1 MCKLITGDLGSFNIK
16 IFDGKNT
23 NCFENRFIQ
32 DNDAELYGT
41 EYISLEDN
49 IYIFNKGNFNKEL
62 CKTKKNFKVSLLY
75 GLSKAGVTGDINLI
89 LHLPS
94 SSFLGQKDILVDELQ
109 GKEFEYICNGKQN
122 NIRIKKLG
130 VLKEGFSSFYSLS
143 KRNKGLIAVIDIG
156 GRSTEIFTFL
166 NGQLEKEKSIAI
178 GTMNLFQ
185 SITDKLTNAGENRKL
200 EDIQKLLDNNII
212 SIENYLDDIERLTKE
227 ITNDIKLDIP
237 NLEDYKIFVTGGG
250 TEYFINSLKNVYK
263 NVDEMQ
269 DNLFT
274 NVIGAFEI
282 GKAKGWNK

>member
-94 SSFLGQKDILVDELQ
+94 SSILGQKDKLVEQLQ
-109 GKEFEYICNGKQN
+109 GKEFEYICDGKQN

-156 GRSTEIFTFL
+156 GRSTEIFTFSD
-166 NGQLEKEKSIAI
+166 GQLEKEKSIAI

-212 SIENYLDDIERLTKE
+212 SIENYSDDIERLSKE
-227 ITNDIKLDIP
+227 LTNDVKLDIP

-250 TEYFINSLKNVYK
+250 AEYFINSLKNIYK

-269 DNLFT
+269 DNLFS
-274 NVIGAFEI
+274 NVLGAFEI

>member
-94 SSFLGQKDILVDELQ
+94 SSILGQKDKLVEQLQ
-109 GKEFEYICNGKQN
+109 GKEFEYICDGKQN

-156 GRSTEIFTFL
+156 GRSTEIFTFSD
-166 NGQLEKEKSIAI
+166 GQLEKEKSIAI

-185 SITDKLTNAGENRKL
+185 SITDKLTNDGENRKL

-212 SIENYLDDIERLTKE
+212 SIENYSDYIERLSKE
-227 ITNDIKLDIP
+227 LTNDVKLDIP

-250 TEYFINSLKNVYK
+250 AEYFINSLKNIYK

-269 DNLFT
+269 DNLFS
-274 NVIGAFEI
+274 NVLGAFEI

>member
-156 GRSTEIFTFL
+156 GRSTEIFTFSD
-166 NGQLEKEKSIAI
+166 GQLEKEKSIAI

-212 SIENYLDDIERLTKE
+212 SIENYSDDIERLSKE
-227 ITNDIKLDIP
+227 LTNDVKLDIP

-250 TEYFINSLKNVYK
+250 AEYFINSLKNIYK

-269 DNLFT
+269 DNLFS
-274 NVIGAFEI
+274 NVLGAFEI

>member
-1 MCKLITGDLGSFNIK
+1 MCKLVTADLGSFNIK
-16 IFDGKNT
+16 IFNGKDSY
-23 NCFENRFIQ
+23 CFENRFIK
-32 DNDAELYGT
+32 DNNTELYGT
-41 EYISLEDN
+41 EYVSLEDD

-89 LHLPS
+89 LHLPAS
-94 SSFLGQKDILVDELQ
+94 SIIGQKDILIEQLQ

-156 GRSTEIFTFL
+156 GRSTEIFTFS

-178 GTMNLFQ
+178 GTMDLFQ

-200 EDIQKLLDNNII
+200 EDIKKLLDNNII
-212 SIENYLDDIERLTKE
+212 SMKNYQDDIERLSKE
-227 ITNDIKLDIP
+227 LTNDVKLDIP
-237 NLEDYKIFVTGGG
+237 NLDDYKIYITGGG
-250 TEYFINSLKNVYK
+250 TEYFIESLKSIYRNV
-263 NVDEMQ
+263 NEMQ
-269 DNLFT
+269 DNLFS
-274 NVIGAFEI
+274 NVLGAFEI
-282 GKAKGWNK
+282 GKAKKWDN

>member
-41 EYISLEDN
+41 EYISIEDN

-94 SSFLGQKDILVDELQ
+94 SSILGQKDKLVEQLQ
-109 GKEFEYICNGKQN
+109 GKEFEYICDGKQN

-156 GRSTEIFTFL
+156 GRSTEIFTFSD
-166 NGQLEKEKSIAI
+166 GQLEKEKSIAI

-185 SITDKLTNAGENRKL
+185 SITDKLTNAGENRRL

-212 SIENYLDDIERLTKE
+212 SIENYSDDIERLSKE
-227 ITNDIKLDIP
+227 LTNDVKLDIP

-250 TEYFINSLKNVYK
+250 AEYFINSLKNIYK

-269 DNLFT
+269 DNLFS
-274 NVIGAFEI
+274 NVLGAFEI

>member
-122 NIRIKKLG
+122 NIRVKKLG

-185 SITDKLTNAGENRKL
+185 GITDKLTNAGENRKL

-212 SIENYLDDIERLTKE
+212 SIKNYSDDIERLTKE

>member
-1 MCKLITGDLGSFNIK
+1 
-16 IFDGKNT
+16 
-23 NCFENRFIQ
+23 
-32 DNDAELYGT
+32 
-41 EYISLEDN
+41 
-49 IYIFNKGNFNKEL
+49 
-62 CKTKKNFKVSLLY
+62 
-75 GLSKAGVTGDINLI
+75 
-89 LHLPS
+89 
-94 SSFLGQKDILVDELQ
+94 
-109 GKEFEYICNGKQN
+109 
-122 NIRIKKLG
+122 
-130 VLKEGFSSFYSLS
+130 
-143 KRNKGLIAVIDIG
+143 
-156 GRSTEIFTFL
+156 
-166 NGQLEKEKSIAI
+166 
-178 GTMNLFQ
+178 MNLFQ